1 MGTYEYYE
9 YSHHSL
15 FIFSCTLEIVGF
27 NKKVKRARRADDII
41 GYSLLLFV
49 FFFFNL
55 IMK

>member
-1 MGTYEYYE
+1 MNTRSTHTTA
-9 YSHHSL
+9 YSYSAVHLKSL
-15 FIFSCTLEIVGF
+15 VLT
-27 NKKVKRARRADDII
+27 KKEKRARRADDII